1 MLLILSNKTDH
12 STSAVIKWL
21 LHYKTPFRRINGED
35 DLLGVNIIMNTNEGI
50 RIVLNGQGNENYDL
64 SHFESFWYRRGD
76 LQIVTPVLSISQ
88 YAVINTLKREWHKL
102 KEFIYYQLLLKK
114 HLGNLSKERDHLK
127 LQSLD
132 VARSVGLRIPDTY
145 VLSDKRTA
153 NLLATES
160 EFITKAIDNLYS
172 LTINNRHYASCTEMV
187 NMGGEDVEEGILCCP
202 FLVQR
207 YVKKKLELRIFFLQD
222 KLFPMAIFSQRN
234 DKTMIDY
241 RNYDNIKPNRNVPY
255 ILSKEHNTKVLN
267 FIQKIGMDTGSI
279 DIIVTPEND
288 LVFLE
293 VNHLGQFGWLS
304 HNCNYFIEKHIAQ
317 YFNN

>member
-1 MLLILSNKTDH
+1 M
-12 STSAVIKWL
+12 
-21 LHYKTPFRRINGED
+21 
-35 DLLGVNIIMNTNEGI
+35 
-50 RIVLNGQGNENYDL
+50 
-64 SHFESFWYRRGD
+64 
-76 LQIVTPVLSISQ
+76 
-88 YAVINTLKREWHKL
+88 
-102 KEFIYYQLLLKK
+102 
-114 HLGNLSKERDHLK
+114 
-127 LQSLD
+127 
-132 VARSVGLRIPDTY
+132 ARSVGLRIPDTY

-202 FLVQR
+202 FLV
-207 YVKKKLELRIFFLQD
+207 QD

-304 HNCNYFIEKHIAQ
+304 HNCNYFIEKLPSKCPGATL